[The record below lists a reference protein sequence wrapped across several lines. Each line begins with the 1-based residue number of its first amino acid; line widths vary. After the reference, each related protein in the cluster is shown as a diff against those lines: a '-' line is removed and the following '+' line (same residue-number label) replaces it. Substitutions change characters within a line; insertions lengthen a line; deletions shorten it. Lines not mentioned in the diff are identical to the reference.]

1 MMEKYL
7 NDETIAEITRLSA
20 LLFTPREIAVMQ
32 EITPVED
39 FIDFCTTEGNRFY
52 TAFQSGRL
60 QTEVDL
66 RNSIIKLAKSG
77 SSPAQTMAMD
87 ILNKSRIKMIDR

>member
-1 MMEKYL
+1 MEKYL
-7 NDETIAEITRLSA
+7 TKETLSEITRLSA
-20 LLFTPREIAVMQ
+20 LLFTPRDIAVML
-32 EITPVED
+32 EISPVEE
-39 FIDFCTTEGNRFY
+39 FIAECTREGNSVY